1 MEKMARL
8 GRLVTVVT
16 VTLSCVAVGAV
27 SANTPGT
34 PDTLKTQIYERL
46 RLRDDQAAAG
56 LIERHLERQP
66 EDAVMLYNAACV
78 QCRLGGLDRGA
89 AYLLKAVKA
98 GFTDV
103 SHARRDPDLRPL
115 HGHPVFRAI
124 MDARDA
130 ADETLARR
138 QMRDWHRQLGDAPY
152 RYDVDTARR
161 LIVISALD
169 ERTNA
174 SVHRLL
180 ETHTDHLQETLFPST
195 RGYVLVVIPTPD
207 DAAGLL
213 TRPHIWGLYNHRRRE
228 LVTFGHPR
236 ALRHELAHAL
246 HHGHMDELGQE
257 HPLWIQEG
265 LASLYETYELED
277 DGTARFLAND
287 RHGRVETLALNGW
300 LLSWPELA
308 AIESEGMRS
317 EAFRAYPQLRSI
329 FRFFDDQG
337 KLESWYRAYI
347 DSFDTD
353 QTGITAIETVF
364 GQPVTEVEAAWLQW
378 LDSD

>member
-1 MEKMARL
+1 MEKLARL
-8 GRLVTVVT
+8 GRT
-16 VTLSCVAVGAV
+16 VTIVAVTFPAV
-27 SANTPGT
+27 AALLAAGSA
-34 PDTLKTQIYERL
+34 DTLKTQIDQRL

-66 EDAVMLYNAACV
+66 ADAVMLYNAACV
-78 QCRLGGLDRGA
+78 QCRLGEIDLGA
-89 AYLLKAVKA
+89 AFLLRAIKA
-98 GFTDV
+98 GFADV

-124 MDARDA
+124 VDARDA

-138 QMRDWHRQLGDAPY
+138 QMQAWRRQLGEAPY
-152 RYDVDTARR
+152 RYEVDTTRR
-161 LIVISALD
+161 IITISALD
-169 ERTNA
+169 ETADA

-180 ETHTDHLQETLFPST
+180 ETHTDHLQQTLFPST
-195 RGYVLVVIPTPD
+195 PSYVLVLIPTRD
-207 DAAGLL
+207 DAASLL
-213 TRPHIWGLYNHRRRE
+213 TRPHVRGLYNHRRRE

-265 LASLYETYELED
+265 LASLYETYDVDD
-277 DGTARFLAND
+277 DGTARFGPND
-287 RHGRVETLALNGW
+287 RHEHVKTLAINGW
-300 LLSWPELA
+300 LLSWSDLA
-308 AIESEGMRS
+308 ALKPEALQS
-317 EAFRAYPQLRSI
+317 EAFRVYPQLRSI
-329 FRFFDDQG
+329 FRFFADRG
-337 KLESWYRAYI
+337 KLESWYRAYT

-353 QTGITAIETVF
+353 ETGITAIATVF
-364 GQPVTEVEAAWLQW
+364 DRPITEVEAAWRRW